1 MEDQKEQPSFGDY
14 LPKECL
20 REDGLRR
27 IWLAEQAS
35 VGRSVLI
42 SELIHADESS
52 QENFLADVRAK
63 ASVEHPLVASIY
75 EASTASEH
83 CFYAYELLPGKN
95 IEQLTASNQTF
106 KALDFVQLVK
116 RLCEANIYHQTHSNS
131 TSPLKPENIFIDS
144 QNVVRIE
151 NLVIVGERSDDQS
164 TRDVVALGSF
174 FQRLLNQEHPGTT
187 RCLTL
192 LAWMRG
198 QEVDQ
203 PLSWEQIRHYCDQ
216 IEQQLTEPSDI
227 MAPAT
232 AAVRPGLGKW
242 KFLIAGAFLVVI
254 LATLFLIPD
263 VETKPETAPTKPGWV
278 KISAGEFTT
287 QDGQRFSI
295 TSFQISAHEVTIGEY
310 ANFLKSLEI
319 LSENGTQG
327 IYDHPQQPA
336 TKPNHRPNDWKNLY
350 HSAKRGERWN
360 RREINLH
367 TPVVGVDW
375 WDAYAYSKW
384 KRGFLPTQEQWL
396 GALKSGTEDPST
408 LPVGEWLPVTD
419 KTPDRSSKGILGL
432 AGSVSEWTSK
442 PSTSP
447 SKPFEAPKWIIIG
460 GSYLRSEQG
469 ALTRKWVDDRSI
481 RRKDLGFRICEKI
494 E

>member
-1 MEDQKEQPSFGDY
+1 
-14 LPKECL
+14 
-20 REDGLRR
+20 
-27 IWLAEQAS
+27 
-35 VGRSVLI
+35 
-42 SELIHADESS
+42 
-52 QENFLADVRAK
+52 
-63 ASVEHPLVASIY
+63 
-75 EASTASEH
+75 
-83 CFYAYELLPGKN
+83 
-95 IEQLTASNQTF
+95 
-106 KALDFVQLVK
+106 
-116 RLCEANIYHQTHSNS
+116 
-131 TSPLKPENIFIDS
+131 
-144 QNVVRIE
+144 
-151 NLVIVGERSDDQS
+151 
-164 TRDVVALGSF
+164 
-174 FQRLLNQEHPGTT
+174 
-187 RCLTL
+187 
-192 LAWMRG
+192 
-198 QEVDQ
+198 
-203 PLSWEQIRHYCDQ
+203 
-216 IEQQLTEPSDI
+216 
-227 MAPAT
+227 
-232 AAVRPGLGKW
+232 
-242 KFLIAGAFLVVI
+242 
-254 LATLFLIPD
+254 
-263 VETKPETAPTKPGWV
+263 
-278 KISAGEFTT
+278 
-287 QDGQRFSI
+287 
-295 TSFQISAHEVTIGEY
+295 VTIGEY